1 MQNKGFVKVFAV
13 LLTLVCLFYL
23 SFSFVTQHYNS
34 KAAEYAGGDPAKESA
49 YLDSLSTQKVWLGY
63 TLKQCREMEISLGL
77 DLKGGMNVVLELN
90 VADVIRSLSNNNQDE
105 NFNKALDLAYAHQA
119 TSQKD
124 FIDLFAEE
132 YKKLDSGARQIRFDK
147 TVRHI
152 AQTVVFNLHNSPA
165 RRRQTRVQPQNP
177 HTCSP

>member
-13 LLTLVCLFYL
+13 LLTLVCMFYL
-23 SFSFVTQHYNS
+23 SFSFVTRHYNS
-34 KAAEYAGGDPAKESA
+34 KAAEYAGGDPVKESS

-105 NFNKALDLAYAHQA
+105 NFNKALIWPMRTRLQVRRTLLIYL
-119 TSQKD
+119 QK
-124 FIDLFAEE
+124 
-132 YKKLDSGARQIRFDK
+132 SIR
-147 TVRHI
+147 
-152 AQTVVFNLHNSPA
+152 S
-165 RRRQTRVQPQNP
+165 
-177 HTCSP
+177 